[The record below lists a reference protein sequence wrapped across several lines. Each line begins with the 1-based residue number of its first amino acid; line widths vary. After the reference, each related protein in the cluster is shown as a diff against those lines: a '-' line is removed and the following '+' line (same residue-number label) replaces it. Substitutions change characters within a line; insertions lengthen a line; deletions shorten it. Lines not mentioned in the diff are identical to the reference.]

1 MYRLYILFTYTYG
14 VMCASY
20 QYGGSPLNSNY
31 SSYQYTTISNLY
43 NQYKTNYGSD
53 LANFPEGSRYPN
65 YNPGYSTLR
74 PYTYNTNKLGNNY
87 QSSNYPSNSYQANS
101 YQSGYQPGMPTP
113 RYGEVYGTG
122 AGHTSYEMPFMTNRG
137 YCVNRSPQIGI
148 YVDSLKGMWYGVEFI
163 QHLAGDSRVDYAR
176 TCIVIH
182 ISEPMDRPS
191 TEHQAYHVQHI
202 NAKLRQSYRYLRLL
216 WDEAGETIEYSLY
229 FSNASA
235 GYWQTFETQT
245 GSLTSRP
252 SYQQFSGTV
261 QVLKAVDDHL
271 VLSFCQ
277 EASNSA
283 PAQLYS
289 ILFSREPGVLVR
301 WEIDA
306 VHAML
311 QNKKLSIASRR
322 MVCGNSADKPIYS
335 IIFSIF
341 TCALAY
347 AISS

>member
-1 MYRLYILFTYTYG
+1 MDLKMEFQGWMLRLPWILLLFL
-14 VMCASY
+14 VAS
-20 QYGGSPLNSNY
+20 G
-31 SSYQYTTISNLY
+31 
-43 NQYKTNYGSD
+43 
-53 LANFPEGSRYPN
+53 EE
-65 YNPGYSTLR
+65 
-74 PYTYNTNKLGNNY
+74 
-87 QSSNYPSNSYQANS
+87 SSNSTEVT
-101 YQSGYQPGMPTP
+101 PTVVCE
-113 RYGEVYGTG
+113 REHAYDDLEIEEV
-122 AGHTSYEMPFMTNRG
+122 AGKWDAVELYMHLRNEGVNTFESCPKLIITELNEAPTSTFG
-137 YCVNRSPQIGI
+137 
-148 YVDSLKGMWYGVEFI
+148 
-163 QHLAGDSRVDYAR
+163 
-176 TCIVIH
+176 
-182 ISEPMDRPS
+182 PS